1 MTLCLSLH
9 AQPLRANFLATKS
22 CGCRGVAKQAPQL
35 SKAQHIILLLCEG
48 EQLCISARNPHLKQ
62 HSTLPTHPHPSLS
75 LHHFASI
82 PSTTDP
88 SQMVTVAVIGAGYAG
103 IAAAAA
109 LLEEGI
115 KPTVFD
121 RRPCVGGIW
130 STHETPV
137 FDNLTTNTSI
147 FDTAFSAV
155 PPSRVHPLNPND
167 QEAGIFFTKTEMN
180 DYIERVVRD
189 TPLLSECMHLST
201 TVHSAIRHPD
211 GGVDVTYASVDTPA
225 TRITRHFDKVVVAS
239 GRFDNAYTLTEKE
252 LSGMSCFKGEIMHVS
267 KYKTPEQVS
276 NKKVVMVGGYV
287 SGCEAAGDMASAPEG
302 LAARHVT
309 MSTRVMRSL
318 VVKGRHKRSVLSDV
332 SSRFKYLRDIAGRYG
347 AKQYTEDIEAVVQF
361 FSRNSDYGVPEP
373 TVPLKLPGKPGWLP
387 VNKRFLDACK
397 EGTRLG
403 WNIGG
408 IKRVYETGVEYMDGT
423 TEEVEVIVL
432 STGYRLK
439 MDFLEDEVFR
449 AVMAEEGNGLCD
461 LYEWTFHPTARDMAF
476 VGLWGGGGAQAP
488 VYDCQAR
495 WVARVLA
502 GGIELPGEKE
512 LWAGIKRIRQMRV
525 IPEPNYKLNAHQV
538 LDRFARLGGFEV
550 DLAADE
556 AMVKALLFGPFV
568 PAQFRLFGHG
578 KRDWARA
585 ETVRQMKGGGVEEGE
600 CDVSDD
606 DLRELQLVWDV
617 LKKRDDCPRGLG
629 DAVRYLVEMNSDGG
643 DRETNR
649 NAHV

>member
-1 MTLCLSLH
+1 
-9 AQPLRANFLATKS
+9 
-22 CGCRGVAKQAPQL
+22 
-35 SKAQHIILLLCEG
+35 
-48 EQLCISARNPHLKQ
+48 
-62 HSTLPTHPHPSLS
+62 
-75 LHHFASI
+75 
-82 PSTTDP
+82 
-88 SQMVTVAVIGAGYAG
+88 MVTVAVIGAGCAG
-103 IAAAAA
+103 VASAAA

-130 STHETPV
+130 STHETSV
-137 FDNLTTNTSI
+137 FDNLTTNTAV
-147 FDTAFSAV
+147 FETAFSTT
-155 PPSRVHPLNPND
+155 PPSRVHPLHPND
-167 QEAGIFFTKTEMN
+167 QEADIFFTKKEMN
-180 DYIERVVRD
+180 DYIERVVRE

-201 TVHSAIRHPD
+201 TVHNAIRHPD
-211 GGVDVTYASVDTPA
+211 GGVDVTYASVNTPA

-239 GRFDNAYTLTEKE
+239 GRFDNAYIPTEKE
-252 LSGMSCFKGEIMHVS
+252 LPGMSCFKGEIMHVS
-267 KYKTPEQVS
+267 KYNSPRQVS
-276 NKKVVMVGGYV
+276 GKQVVVVGGSI

-332 SSRFKYLRDIAGRYG
+332 STRFKYLREIAGRYG
-347 AKQYTEDIEAVVQF
+347 EKQYTEEIETAVQF
-361 FSRNSDYGVPEP
+361 YSRNRDFGVPEP
-373 TVPLKLPGKPGWLP
+373 TVPLKLPFLPGWVP

-432 STGYRLK
+432 STGYRLE
-439 MDFLEDEVFR
+439 MDFLEDEVYR

-461 LYEWTFHPTARDMAF
+461 LYEWTFHPIARDMAF
-476 VGLWGGGGAQAP
+476 VGMYTPGSVVAP
-488 VYDCQAR
+488 VYDCHAR
-495 WVARVLA
+495 WVARIFA
-502 GGIELPGEKE
+502 GGVELAEDDKMWE
-512 LWAGIKRIRQMRV
+512 GIKEMQRERAM
-525 IPEPNYKLNAHQV
+525 PESYYVVYTYQL
-538 LDRFARLGGFEV
+538 LDRFARLGGFDV

-556 AMVKALLFGPFV
+556 AMVKALIFGPLV
-568 PAQFRLFGHG
+568 PAQFRLCGHG
-578 KRDWARA
+578 RRDWARA

-629 DAVRYLVEMNSDGG
+629 DAVRYLVEMN
-643 DRETNR
+643 R
-649 NAHV
+649 N